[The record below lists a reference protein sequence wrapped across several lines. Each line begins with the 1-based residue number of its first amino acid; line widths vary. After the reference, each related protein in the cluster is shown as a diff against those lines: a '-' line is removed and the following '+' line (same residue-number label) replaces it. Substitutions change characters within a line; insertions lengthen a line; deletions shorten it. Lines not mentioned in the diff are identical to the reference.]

1 MNDLMV
7 DIETYGVTIDSAVR
21 SIGACFFNIDT
32 NEIGERFYA
41 NIDHDSCLALN
52 LYVDPQTKAWW
63 SNQTKEAQEALTTE
77 TRPIKEVIENFRRW
91 IVTNTPDKLELR
103 VWSNG
108 VTFDLPILA
117 FVQAQLRLKP
127 AWNYWMER
135 DTRTLKWLASAKADV
150 DVPFTGTVHNA
161 LDDAIHQAQEM
172 QACHRVLFPFG
183 RPSRE
188 TEEAGA

>member
-1 MNDLMV
+1 MNDLMI
-7 DIETYGVTIDSAVR
+7 DIETYGTSLDSAVR
-21 SIGACFFNIDT
+21 SIGACFFNIESAD
-32 NEIGERFYA
+32 IGDKFYA

-63 SNQTKEAQEALTTE
+63 SNQSKEAQAALTTDV
-77 TRPIKEVIENFRRW
+77 RPIREVIENFRRW
-91 IVTNTPDKLELR
+91 IVTNTSDKRELR

-135 DTRTLKWLASAKADV
+135 DTRTLKWLASATADV
-150 DVPFTGTVHNA
+150 DIPFIGTSHNA
-161 LDDAIHQAQEM
+161 LDDAVHQAREM
-172 QACHRVLFPFG
+172 QACHRVLFPSG
-183 RPSRE
+183 RPPRE
-188 TEEAGA
+188 TEEARA